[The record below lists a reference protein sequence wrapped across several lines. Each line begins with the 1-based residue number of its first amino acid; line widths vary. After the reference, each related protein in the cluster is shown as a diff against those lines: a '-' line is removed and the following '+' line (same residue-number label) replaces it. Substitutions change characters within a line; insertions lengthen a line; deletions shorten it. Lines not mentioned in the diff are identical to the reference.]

1 MKSLQQAVVNR
12 MGKGILV
19 RFFGNNFC
27 EVIYHQLC
35 EFDIRNMISF
45 QIKVFGRN
53 IKETTPDRYF
63 IKVTARTSFT
73 RLKVIRRK
81 K

>member
-1 MKSLQQAVVNR
+1 M
-12 MGKGILV
+12 IL
-19 RFFGNNFC
+19 
-27 EVIYHQLC
+27 I
-35 EFDIRNMISF
+35 

-81 K
+81 KLSSLNYKMENLLKNPVVSPYYLNLLAWNNLGTI